1 MNLRIADEY
10 NEFGDFAAGL
20 RLFVERLNVK
30 NDNFQQYVERIDEM
44 DKEINDV
51 EHIISKLNENI
62 GILEAKLRK
71 DYMEM
76 HTN

>member
-20 RLFVERLNVK
+20 RVFVERLNLK

-44 DKEINDV
+44 EKEIGDL
-51 EHIISKLNENI
+51 EHIISKLNENTSV
-62 GILEAKLRK
+62 LEAKLRK
-71 DYMEM
+71 AYIEL
-76 HTN
+76 HTD

>member
-20 RLFVERLNVK
+20 RVFVERLKLK

-44 DKEINDV
+44 EKEIGDL
-51 EHIISKLNENI
+51 EHIISKLNENTSV
-62 GILEAKLRK
+62 LEAKLRK
-71 DYMEM
+71 AYIEL
-76 HTN
+76 HTD